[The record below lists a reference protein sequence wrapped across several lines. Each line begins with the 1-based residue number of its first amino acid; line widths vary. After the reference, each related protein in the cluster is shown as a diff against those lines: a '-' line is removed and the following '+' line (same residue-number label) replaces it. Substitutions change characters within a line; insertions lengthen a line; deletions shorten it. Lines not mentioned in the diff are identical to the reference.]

1 MLVHTV
7 YFWLDPNLTAEQ
19 VAGFEERL
27 NKLTTISAVKYGFT
41 GKPAATADRPVID
54 RSYSYGLTL
63 IFDSV
68 AKHDE
73 YQVDPLH
80 KDFVEH
86 GHSLWTRVTIYDF
99 E

>member
-7 YFWLDPNLTAEQ
+7 FFWLDPKLTAAQLAE
-19 VAGFEERL
+19 FEERL
-27 NKLTTISAVKYGFT
+27 NKLPTIGAVKHGFT
-41 GKPAATADRPVID
+41 GQPSATSRPIID
-54 RSYSYGLTL
+54 RTYSYGLTL
-63 IFDSV
+63 VFDDL

-80 KDFVEH
+80 ASFVEH
-86 GHSLWTRVTIYDF
+86 CSSMWIKVTIYDF

>member
-7 YFWLDPNLTAEQ
+7 FFWLDPQLGAAQRAE
-19 VAGFEERL
+19 FEMRL
-27 NKLTTISAVKYGFT
+27 NKLTTISAVSHGFT
-41 GKPAATADRPVID
+41 GVPSATNRPVID
-54 RSYSYGLTL
+54 RTYSYGLTL
-63 IFDSV
+63 IFENL

-80 KDFVEH
+80 QEFIEKCH
-86 GHSLWTRVTIYDF
+86 AMWLKVTIYDF

>member
-7 YFWLDPNLTAEQ
+7 FFWLDPQLKPEQ
-19 VAGFEERL
+19 VAEFEERL
-27 NKLTTISAVKYGFT
+27 NRLPTISAVKSGFT
-41 GKPAATADRPVID
+41 GRPSSTNRPIID
-54 RSYSYGLTL
+54 RTYSYGLTL
-63 IFDSV
+63 VFEDL

-80 KDFVEH
+80 QEFVEKC
-86 GHSLWTRVTIYDF
+86 SSMWLKVTIYDF

>member
-7 YFWLDPNLTAEQ
+7 FFWLDPKLKPEQ
-19 VAGFEERL
+19 VAEFEERL
-27 NKLTTISAVKYGFT
+27 NRLPTISAVKYGFT
-41 GKPAATADRPVID
+41 GRPSSTSRPIID
-54 RSYSYGLTL
+54 RTYSYGLTL
-63 IFDSV
+63 VFENL

-80 KDFVEH
+80 QEFVEKC
-86 GHSLWTRVTIYDF
+86 SSMWLKVTIYDF